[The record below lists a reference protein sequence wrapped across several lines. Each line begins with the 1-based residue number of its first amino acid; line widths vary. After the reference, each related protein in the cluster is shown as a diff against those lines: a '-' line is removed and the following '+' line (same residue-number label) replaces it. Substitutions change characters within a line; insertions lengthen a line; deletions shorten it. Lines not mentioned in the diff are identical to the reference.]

1 MRVQI
6 DTFEDNGWAGL
17 LLYPDDKRGLEV
29 PRELLSAGVSRG
41 DVFGAGFEQDRAGT
55 EQLASENWRLLEELV
70 RRDEG

>member
-6 DTFEDNGWAGL
+6 NTFEDNGWAGL
-17 LLYPDDKRGLEV
+17 LLYPDGKRSVDV
-29 PRELLSAGVSRG
+29 PRELLSAGASRG
-41 DVFGAGFEQDRAGT
+41 DVFGAGLEQDRAGT